1 MPLRPVL
8 KFAACLALG
17 AAFAA
22 GTKPAGAGEVTL
34 VLRAGGL
41 TMMGELL
48 QSNQG
53 SYVIK
58 SDKFGVVSVEAAKF
72 ECSGPT
78 CPKPPASTVGIHG
91 SNTIGAQLMPN
102 MIERFADREGYSVE
116 KIVDT
121 DPEAVQYKLYTNG
134 GKAAGLIDLQSHGS
148 NTAPAGLQKG
158 KAQVGMMSRPIKP
171 EEVKAIADSGTKLA
185 THVFALDGVAVFVSP
200 QNPVKALSLDEIAKM
215 FAGAI
220 KDWSEV
226 GGTPGKIKLYA
237 RDAKSGTFDTF
248 DHLVLKPKNLKIS
261 AEAQRFE
268 SSPDLSDE
276 TARDPNGIGFAGFAY
291 IRNAKALAISSE
303 CGIVSPPQVF
313 SVKTEE
319 YPLSRRL
326 YLQTSAALPE
336 LGTKL
341 ISFALSDSAQETV
354 SGSGFVNQR
363 IEMQSFDQQSNRLAP
378 ALTVPD
384 KEFNF
389 AAMRE
394 LVNGLKNAQRLS
406 VTFRF
411 AKNSSTLDEKAR
423 ADIPRLANFLKS
435 NAGKYTEV
443 LLAGFTDSTGTFE
456 ANRTTALA
464 RATAFKGA
472 LVAEGVPEAQ
482 IVVKSY
488 GSLLPAGCNATEA
501 GKDKN
506 RRVEVWVK
514 E

>member
-8 KFAACLALG
+8 NIAVCLALG
-17 AAFAA
+17 TAFATSA
-22 GTKPAGAGEVTL
+22 GAAGAGQVTL
-34 VLRAGGL
+34 VLRTGGL

-48 QSNQG
+48 QSNKG

-72 ECSGPT
+72 ECSGAA
-78 CPKPPASTVGIHG
+78 CPKVPVSTVGIHG

-102 MIERFADREGYSVE
+102 TIERFADKEGYTVE
-116 KIVDT
+116 KIVGA
-121 DPEAVQYKLYTNG
+121 DPEAVQYKLYTND
-134 GKAAGLIDLQSHGS
+134 GKTAGLIDLQSHGS
-148 NTAPAGLQKG
+148 NTAPPDLQKG
-158 KAQVGMMSRPIKP
+158 KAQAGMMSRPIKP
-171 EEVKAIADSGTKLA
+171 DEVKAIEGSGTKLT
-185 THVFALDGVAVFVSP
+185 THVFALDGIVVLVSP
-200 QNPVKALSLDEIAKM
+200 RNPVKALDLDQIAKI
-215 FAGAI
+215 FAGMV

-226 GGTPGKIKLYA
+226 GGNPGKIKIYA

-248 DHLVLKPKNLKIS
+248 DNLVLKPRNLKLS

-268 SSPDLSDE
+268 SNPELSDE
-276 TARDPNGIGFAGFAY
+276 TARDTNGIGFAGFAY
-291 IRNAKALAISSE
+291 IRNAKPLAISSQ
-303 CGIVSPPQVF
+303 CGIVTPPQVF

-326 YLQTSAALPE
+326 FLQTTSPLSG
-336 LGTKL
+336 LGAKL
-341 ISFALSDSAQETV
+341 VAFALSDNAQETV
-354 SGSGFVNQR
+354 SSAGFVDQH
-363 IEMQSFDQQSNRLAP
+363 IEMQSFGQQSNRLAP

-389 AAMRE
+389 ASMRD

-406 VTFRF
+406 ITFRF
-411 AKNSSTLDEKAR
+411 AKNSAVLDDKAR
-423 ADIPRLANFLKS
+423 ADIPRLAEFLKV
-435 NAGKYTEV
+435 NAGRFTEV
-443 LLAGFTDSTGTFE
+443 VLAGFTDSTGTFE

-464 RATAFKGA
+464 RATGFKHA

-482 IVVKSY
+482 IAVKSY

-506 RRVEVWVK
+506 RRVEVWIK

>member
-1 MPLRPVL
+1 MALRPVL
-8 KFAACLALG
+8 TLAACIAVLAASGAG
-17 AAFAA
+17 AAK
-22 GTKPAGAGEVTL
+22 GGEVTL
-34 VLRAGGL
+34 VLRNGGL
-41 TMMGELL
+41 TIIGELV
-48 QSNQG
+48 QSGPG

-58 SDKFGVVSVEAAKF
+58 SDKFGVVSVEASKF
-72 ECSGPT
+72 ECSGAG
-78 CPKPPASTVGIHG
+78 CPKPPASFVGIHG

-102 MIERFADREGYSVE
+102 TVERFADREGYTLE
-116 KIVDT
+116 KIVGA
-121 DPEAVQYKLYTNG
+121 DPEEVQYKLYTSD
-134 GKAAGLIDLQSHGS
+134 GKQAGLFELQSHGS
-148 NTAPAGLQKG
+148 NTAPPDLQKG
-158 KAQVGMMSRPIKP
+158 KAQLGMMSRPIKP
-171 EEVKAIADSGTKLA
+171 EEVKAIADSGIKLK

-200 QNPVKALSLDEIAKM
+200 QNPVKALSLDQIAKI
-215 FAGAI
+215 FAGII

-226 GGTPGKIKLYA
+226 GGSPGKIKLYA
-237 RDAKSGTFDTF
+237 RDAKSGTFDSF
-248 DHLVLKPKNLKIS
+248 DNLVLKPRNLKIS
-261 AEAQRFE
+261 PEAQRFE

-276 TARDPNGIGFAGFAY
+276 TVRDPNGIGFAGFAY

-326 YLQTSAALPE
+326 FLQSTPALSE

-341 ISFALSDSAQETV
+341 LDFSLSDNAQEAI
-354 SGSGFVNQR
+354 SGAGFINQL
-363 IEMQSFDQQSNRLAP
+363 IEEQSFDQQATRLAP

-389 AAMRE
+389 ASMRE
-394 LVNGLKNAQRLS
+394 LVNDLKNAHRLS

-411 AKNSSTLDEKAR
+411 PKNSATLDEKAR
-423 ADIPRLANFLKS
+423 ADIPRLASFLKA
-435 NAGKYTEV
+435 NAGKFTEV

-456 ANRTTALA
+456 GNRATAAA
-464 RATAFKGA
+464 RATSFKTA
-472 LVAEGVPEAQ
+472 LVAEGVPAAQ
-482 IVVKSY
+482 IAVKSY